1 MFMRNDVSLVG
12 RFLFSFIYVF
22 KYFLSRCV
30 SLYRIMVVPQI
41 YDLCGEEVCVCKTR
55 EIIQPC
61 KSSALY
67 NAPDFDLGRT
77 N

>member
-55 EIIQPC
+55 RSFNLVKAVHCTMHQTLI
-61 KSSALY
+61 
-67 NAPDFDLGRT
+67 
-77 N
+77 